1 MDDRILLSG
10 IVPLLM
16 VSCGCILIGFA
27 YSFPIEVIIG
37 LLLITLPLIFLMWY
51 ILIRIEILTS
61 GVKYQGQAIHRAVDD
76 QTSDLMRR
84 YDETMR
90 QVLDLNT
97 ELTRRIYR

>member
-16 VSCGCILIGFA
+16 VSGCILIGFA
-27 YSFPIEVIIG
+27 YSFPIEAIIG
-37 LLLITLPLIFLMWY
+37 LLLMTLPLILLMWY
-51 ILIRIEILTS
+51 ILIRVEILIS
-61 GVKYQGQAIHRAVDD
+61 GVKYQGQVIHQAVDG
-76 QTSDLMRR
+76 QASDLKRR

>member
-1 MDDRILLSG
+1 
-10 IVPLLM
+10 
-16 VSCGCILIGFA
+16 
-27 YSFPIEVIIG
+27 
-37 LLLITLPLIFLMWY
+37 MWY

-61 GVKYQGQAIHRAVDD
+61 GVKYQGQVIHRAVDD